1 MDSKPEAHTVVAPP
15 LAYPRMSPD
24 DLARP
29 PTPPVVATA
38 GSNPYVLSSP
48 SSRPPAISTK
58 ENLMEMFIQIFSTC
72 CSISPHGMEDIL
84 SQKINRSNL
93 MLHGVVRIHLSL
105 DDSIG

>member
-1 MDSKPEAHTVVAPP
+1 MDSKPEAHTTVAPP

-24 DLARP
+24 DLTRP
-29 PTPPVVATA
+29 PTLPVMATA

-48 SSRPPAISTK
+48 SSRPPAIR
-58 ENLMEMFIQIFSTC
+58 
-72 CSISPHGMEDIL
+72 MEDIL